1 MNLLLNALCLS
12 LQDPDAPSVKPVLA
26 VLTANVKPKQ
36 NIGFVS
42 WKHFSVNL
50 LRIIVRLATQA
61 VDLLTLLS

>member
-26 VLTANVKPKQ
+26 ILTANVKPKNKILYLCLR
-36 NIGFVS
+36 NI
-42 WKHFSVNL
+42 FSNL

-61 VDLLTLLS
+61 VDLLTLLG